1 MALFSK
7 PPAKKPDPPKTDP
20 RPTGPRPVSAREVA
34 AQAAG
39 RNKAAPPKPAAEPT
53 GDITVTGAS
62 LVDWSAA
69 AQPAIEVAQANP
81 GLCSVLENAA
91 LMYASGQ
98 AQQARAL
105 LDHGISSDQDAKLSP
120 LAWLALFDL
129 LQRANDRAAFDQLA
143 MQFVMQF
150 ERSAPAW
157 EERTAAAAAPRTLL
171 SRAVS
176 GGYVA
181 VTGMLTAGLG
191 NSLEGLRKAVEK
203 RSQARVDLSQVTG
216 FDDSGARELSELL
229 ARARKQRMDL
239 QVQRPEKLHDMLEA
253 AVKKGKDG
261 GEAAWLLS
269 LELMQWQHDQAAFD
283 DRAVEFAITFE
294 LSPPSWEP
302 PPEPPPE
309 PKADA
314 KNDAKANG
322 ATAAPGADDAAAE
335 ATGRAREQTLAWSG
349 VLTGSAQR
357 ALVDLTAHS
366 ANRHLIAID
375 MTDVE
380 RIDFVCA
387 GALLNHINR
396 IEAQRKSVQISGA
409 SPIIRALL
417 LLIGISPRHFVRK
430 SP

>member
-7 PPAKKPDPPKTDP
+7 PPAKKPDPPKTDS
-20 RPTGPRPVSAREVA
+20 RNTGPRPVSAREVA

-39 RNKAAPPKPAAEPT
+39 RNKAAPPKAASEPT

-98 AQQARAL
+98 AAQARAL
-105 LDHGISSDQDAKLSP
+105 LDHGVATDEDTKLSP

-143 MQFVMQF
+143 LQFVVQF

-157 EERTAAAAAPRTLL
+157 EERASTTSVPRTLL
-171 SRAVS
+171 SRPVS

-181 VTGMLTAGLG
+181 VTGMVTNGVA
-191 NSLEGLRKAVEK
+191 NPLEGLRRAVEK
-203 RSQARVDLSQVTG
+203 RAQARVDLSQITG
-216 FDDSGARELSELL
+216 YDDGGARQLCDLL
-229 ARARKQRMDL
+229 AQARKHRMDL
-239 QVQRPEKLHDMLEA
+239 QLQRPEKLRALVEA

-269 LELMQWQHDQAAFD
+269 LELMQWHHEQAAFD

-309 PKADA
+309 AKPHAKGDPKAA
-314 KNDAKANG
+314 SAPLA
-322 ATAAPGADDAAAE
+322 AAPDTARGRE
-335 ATGRAREQTLAWSG
+335 ATLQWSG
-349 VLTGSAQR
+349 VLTGSSQR
-357 ALVDLTAHS
+357 ALVDLNDQSLNH
-366 ANRHLIAID
+366 NVIAID

-396 IEAQRKSVQISGA
+396 IENQRKSVQISGA

>member
-7 PPAKKPDPPKTDP
+7 PPAKKPDPPKTDS
-20 RPTGPRPVSAREVA
+20 RVTGPRPVSAREVA

-39 RNKAAPPKPAAEPT
+39 RHKAAPAKPASEPT

-69 AQPAIEVAQANP
+69 AQPSIEVAQADP

-105 LDHGISSDQDAKLSP
+105 LDQGVAGDEDTKLSP

-129 LQRANDRAAFDQLA
+129 LQRANDRTAFDQLA
-143 MQFVMQF
+143 MQFVVQF

-157 EERTAAAAAPRTLL
+157 EERTMAAPAPRTLL
-171 SRAVS
+171 SRPVS

-181 VTGMLTAGLG
+181 VTGMLTGGVA
-191 NSLEGLRKAVEK
+191 NPLEGLRKAVEK
-203 RSQARVDLSQVTG
+203 HSQARVDLAQITG
-216 FDDSGARELSELL
+216 YDDSGARQLCDLL
-229 ARARKQRMDL
+229 AQARKHKLDL
-239 QVQRPEKLHDMLEA
+239 KLERPEKLRALVEA

-283 DRAVEFAITFE
+283 DRAVEFAIAFE

-302 PPEPPPE
+302 PPAPPPE
-309 PKADA
+309 PKAVDPKAA
-314 KNDAKANG
+314 KLEVP
-322 ATAAPGADDAAAE
+322 AAADAA
-335 ATGRAREQTLAWSG
+335 GRARGEQTLVWSG
-349 VLTGSAQR
+349 VLTGSSMRQ
-357 ALVDLTAHS
+357 LVELNDYSLS
-366 ANRHLIAID
+366 RHVIAID

-396 IEAQRKSVQISGA
+396 IEGQRKSVQIAGA

-430 SP
+430 SS

>member
-7 PPAKKPDPPKTDP
+7 PPAKKPDPAKTDP
-20 RPTGPRPVSAREVA
+20 RSTGPRPVSAREVA

-39 RNKAAPPKPAAEPT
+39 RNKTTPSKPTSEPT

-81 GLCSVLENAA
+81 GLCAVLENAA
-91 LMYASGQ
+91 LMYASAQ
-98 AQQARAL
+98 APQARAL
-105 LDHGISSDQDAKLSP
+105 LDHGIATDQDTKLSP

-129 LQRANDRAAFDQLA
+129 LQRADDRAAFDQLA
-143 MQFVMQF
+143 MQFVVQF

-157 EERTAAAAAPRTLL
+157 EERTSTADASRPLL
-171 SRAVS
+171 SRPVS

-181 VTGMLTAGLG
+181 VTGLLTAGVG
-191 NSLEGLRKAVEK
+191 NPLDPLRRALEK
-203 RSQARVDLSQVTG
+203 RAQARVDLSQITSY
-216 FDDSGARELSELL
+216 DDSGARALCDLL
-229 ARARKQRMDL
+229 ASARKQRLDFQL
-239 QVQRPEKLHDMLEA
+239 QRPEKLRALVEA
-253 AVKKGKDG
+253 AVKQGREG

-269 LELMQWQHDQAAFD
+269 LELMQWEHDQATFD

-302 PPEPPPE
+302 PPAPPPPAD

-314 KNDAKANG
+314 KAAAKL
-322 ATAAPGADDAAAE
+322 PAAAE
-335 ATGRAREQTLAWSG
+335 PESPPRTRDAVLHWSG

-357 ALVDLTAHS
+357 ALVDLNDQSISH
-366 ANRHLIAID
+366 NVIAID
-375 MTDVE
+375 MSEVE

-396 IEAQRKSVQISGA
+396 IENQRKSVQISGA

>member
-7 PPAKKPDPPKTDP
+7 PPAKKPDPPKTDS
-20 RPTGPRPVSAREVA
+20 RGTGPRPVSAREVA

-39 RNKAAPPKPAAEPT
+39 RHKSAPAKPTSEPT

-62 LVDWSAA
+62 LVDWSSAT
-69 AQPAIEVAQANP
+69 PSAIEVAQANP

-98 AQQARAL
+98 AAQARAL
-105 LDHGISSDQDAKLSP
+105 LDHGVATDEDTKLSP

-143 MQFVMQF
+143 LQFVVQF

-157 EERTAAAAAPRTLL
+157 EERTGNVAAAPRTML
-171 SRAVS
+171 SRPSS

-181 VTGMLTAGLG
+181 VTGMVTGGVA
-191 NSLEGLRKAVEK
+191 NPLEGLK
-203 RSQARVDLSQVTG
+203 RAIDKHVAQARVDLSQVTG
-216 FDDSGARELSELL
+216 YDESGARLL
-229 ARARKQRMDL
+229 AALLAQARKQRLDL
-239 QVQRPEKLHDMLEA
+239 AVERPEKLRAMLED
-253 AVKKGKDG
+253 AVRKGKEG

-302 PPEPPPE
+302 PPEPPKESKPA
-309 PKADA
+309 PKAEASAPPADETAGRGRDA
-314 KNDAKANG
+314 
-322 ATAAPGADDAAAE
+322 
-335 ATGRAREQTLAWSG
+335 QMLAWSG
-349 VLTGSAQR
+349 TLAGSSVRQ
-357 ALVDLTAHS
+357 LVELNDYAIS
-366 ANRHLIAID
+366 NRVVAID
-375 MTDVE
+375 MSDVE

-396 IEAQRKSVQISGA
+396 IEGQRKSVQITGA

-430 SP
+430 SS

>member
-7 PPAKKPDPPKTDP
+7 PPAKKPDPPKTDSRAP
-20 RPTGPRPVSAREVA
+20 GPRPVSAREVA

-39 RNKAAPPKPAAEPT
+39 RQKTAPAKAAREPT
-53 GDITVTGAS
+53 GADITVTGAS
-62 LVDWSAA
+62 LLDWSASA
-69 AQPAIEVAQANP
+69 APSAIEVAQANP

-91 LMYASGQ
+91 LMFASGQ
-98 AQQARAL
+98 AQQARDL
-105 LDHGISSDQDAKLSP
+105 LDHGVATDEDTKLSP

-143 MQFVMQF
+143 LQFVVQF

-157 EERTAAAAAPRTLL
+157 EERAGDAAKPRTML
-171 SRAVS
+171 SRPVS

-181 VTGMLTAGLG
+181 ITGMVTSGVA
-191 NSLEGLRKAVEK
+191 SPLEGLKRAVDK
-203 RSQARVDLSQVTG
+203 RTAQARVDLSQATG
-216 FDDSGARELSELL
+216 YDEGGARLLCDLL
-229 ARARKQRMDL
+229 AQARKQKLDL
-239 QVQRPEKLHDMLEA
+239 AIQRPEKLRAMLEA
-253 AVKKGKDG
+253 AVRKGKEG

-269 LELMQWQHDQAAFD
+269 LELMQWEHDQAGFD

-302 PPEPPPE
+302 PPAPPPE
-309 PKADA
+309 AKQDA
-314 KNDAKANG
+314 QG
-322 ATAAPGADDAAAE
+322 AGDKAAAGE
-335 ATGRAREQTLAWSG
+335 PAARGRDAQGLAWSG
-349 VLTGSAQR
+349 VLTGSTSRQ
-357 ALVDLTAHS
+357 LVDLNDH
-366 ANRHLIAID
+366 AISHNIVAVD
-375 MTDVE
+375 MSDVE

-396 IEAQRKSVQISGA
+396 IEGQRKSVQISGA

-430 SP
+430 ST

>member
-7 PPAKKPDPPKTDP
+7 PPAKKPDPPKTDS
-20 RPTGPRPVSAREVA
+20 RSTGPRPVSAREVA

-39 RNKAAPPKPAAEPT
+39 RKAAPARPASEPT
-53 GDITVTGAS
+53 GADITVTGAS
-62 LVDWSAA
+62 LLDWSASA
-69 AQPAIEVAQANP
+69 APSAIEVAQANP

-91 LMYASGQ
+91 LMFASNQ

-105 LDHGISSDQDAKLSP
+105 LDHGVATDEDTRLSP

-143 MQFVMQF
+143 LQFVVQF

-157 EERTAAAAAPRTLL
+157 EEPVGGSKPRTL
-171 SRAVS
+171 SRPVS

-181 VTGMLTAGLG
+181 ITGMVTSGVA
-191 NSLEGLRKAVEK
+191 SPLEGLKRAVEK
-203 RSQARVDLSQVTG
+203 RIAQARVDLSQVTG
-216 FDDSGARELSELL
+216 YDDGGAGMLSDLL
-229 ARARKQRMDL
+229 AQARKQKLDL
-239 QVQRPEKLHDMLEA
+239 AIQRPEKLRALLED
-253 AVKKGKDG
+253 AVKSGKDG

-269 LELMQWQHDQAAFD
+269 LELMQWEHDQAGFD

-309 PKADA
+309 VKQDA
-314 KNDAKANG
+314 LG
-322 ATAAPGADDAAAE
+322 AGDKAAPSVDAAAR
-335 ATGRAREQTLAWSG
+335 GRDAQALAWSG
-349 VLTGSAQR
+349 VLAGSSARQ
-357 ALVDLTAHS
+357 LVELNDYAISH
-366 ANRHLIAID
+366 NVVAID
-375 MTDVE
+375 MSDVE

-387 GALLNHINR
+387 GAMLNHINR
-396 IEAQRKSVQISGA
+396 IEGQRKSVQIGGA

-417 LLIGISPRHFVRK
+417 LLIGISPRHFVRN
-430 SP
+430 SN

>member
-7 PPAKKPDPPKTDP
+7 PPAKKPEPPKTDS
-20 RPTGPRPVSAREVA
+20 RQTGPRPVSAREVA

-39 RNKAAPPKPAAEPT
+39 RNKAAPSKPASEPT

-62 LVDWSAA
+62 LLDWSAA

-98 AQQARAL
+98 AAQARAL
-105 LDHGISSDQDAKLSP
+105 LDQGVATDHDAKLSP

-143 MQFVMQF
+143 MQFVVQF

-157 EERTAAAAAPRTLL
+157 EERTATVAAPRTLL
-171 SRAVS
+171 SRPTS

-181 VTGMLTAGLG
+181 VTGLLTAGVG
-191 NSLEGLRKAVEK
+191 NPLDGLRRAVEK
-203 RSQARVDLSQVTG
+203 RAQARVDLSQVTAY
-216 FDDSGARELSELL
+216 DDTGARALCDLL
-229 ARARKQRMDL
+229 AQARKNRMDM
-239 QVQRPEKLHDMLEA
+239 QVQRPEKLRTLLED
-253 AVKKGKDG
+253 AVRKGKDG

-269 LELMQWQHDQAAFD
+269 LELMQWEHDQAAFD
-283 DRAVEFAITFE
+283 DRAVEFAVTFE

-302 PPEPPPE
+302 PPAPPVPE
-309 PKADA
+309 
-314 KNDAKANG
+314 AKAV
-322 ATAAPGADDAAAE
+322 DKAAAE
-335 ATGRAREQTLAWSG
+335 PAEAPDPAVRGREATLLWSG
-349 VLTGSAQR
+349 VLTGPSQR
-357 ALVDLTAHS
+357 ALVDLNDQAIS
-366 ANRHLIAID
+366 LPVISID
-375 MTDVE
+375 MTEVE

-396 IEAQRKSVQISGA
+396 IENQRKSVQITGA

>member
-7 PPAKKPDPPKTDP
+7 PPAKKPDPPKTDSRSP
-20 RPTGPRPVSAREVA
+20 GPRPVSAREVA
-34 AQAAG
+34 AQAQG
-39 RNKAAPPKPAAEPT
+39 RNKAAPAKPASEPT

-62 LVDWSAA
+62 LLDWSASA
-69 AQPAIEVAQANP
+69 APSAIEVAQANP

-91 LMYASGQ
+91 LMFASSQ
-98 AQQARAL
+98 PEQARAL
-105 LDHGISSDQDAKLSP
+105 LDHGISGDDDTKTSP

-143 MQFVMQF
+143 LQFVVQF

-157 EERTAAAAAPRTLL
+157 EERSSTTAQPRTLL
-171 SRAVS
+171 SRPVS

-181 VTGMLTAGLG
+181 VTGMITSGVASPLDGLK
-191 NSLEGLRKAVEK
+191 RAVEK
-203 RSQARVDLSQVTG
+203 RTPQARVDLSQVTG
-216 FDDSGARELSELL
+216 YDDGGARMLCDLL
-229 ARARKQRMDL
+229 AMARKQKLDL
-239 QVQRPEKLHDMLEA
+239 QLQRPEKLRAMLET
-253 AVKKGKDG
+253 AVKEGKAG

-269 LELMQWQHDQAAFD
+269 LELMQWQRDQAAFD

-309 PKADA
+309 PKQ
-314 KNDAKANG
+314 
-322 ATAAPGADDAAAE
+322 DAATDKPASAHTE
-335 ATGRAREQTLAWSG
+335 DPAARTHAQSLAWSG
-349 VLTGSAQR
+349 VLAGSSARQLVELTDFAISR
-357 ALVDLTAHS
+357 SVVAL
-366 ANRHLIAID
+366 D
-375 MTDVE
+375 MSDVE

-396 IEAQRKSVQISGA
+396 IEGQRKSVQISGA

-430 SP
+430 ST